1 MAMIRIEESTTTTHH
16 LALFAYG
23 FRPFFL
29 AAGIQALVGVAVM
42 ALAVV
47 AGGWPEG
54 SLTASAWHFHEM
66 TFGFVV
72 AAIAGFLLTAVPNW
86 TGERGHA
93 GRPLAALAG
102 LWLAGRIVLAPGLGI
117 APMVAAT
124 IDLAFLPA
132 LAAVIGRSLIRGRQP
147 RNYPV
152 LGVLVVLSLANVAFH
167 AEALGLWP
175 DGTAFAKRLSVDTIL
190 ILVALI
196 GGRIVPAFTI
206 NGLRRHGQQL
216 SLKPFPGIE
225 IASPATLVALL
236 IADLALPESAVAG
249 WAAGAAAIV
258 QALRLSRWH
267 GHRSLKDPLI
277 WVLHL
282 GYAWLVLGLALKA
295 SWLVLDASI
304 GRHWL
309 HALTAGAFAT
319 MILAVMTRA
328 TLGHTGRHL
337 IAPPLA
343 VLAYVLTSVA
353 AAIRVFGP
361 AAAGGD
367 VATIA
372 ALAGATW
379 SGAMLGYLVAYAPML
394 VRRRA
399 DGKPG

>member
-1 MAMIRIEESTTTTHH
+1 MIQVEESAGTAPR

-29 AAGIQALVGVAVM
+29 AAGLQALLGVA
-42 ALAVV
+42 AIAAVAV
-47 AGGWPEG
+47 YGAWPDG
-54 SLTASAWHFHEM
+54 AMTAAAWHFHEM
-66 TFGFVV
+66 MFGFVA

-102 LWLAGRIVLAPGLGI
+102 LWLAGRIALAPGLGLTP
-117 APMVAAT
+117 ALVAA

-132 LAAVIGRSLIRGRQP
+132 LAVVVGRSLIRARLA

-152 LGVLVVLSLANVAFH
+152 LGVLIVLSLANGAFH
-167 AEALGLWP
+167 AESLGLWP
-175 DGTAFAKRLSVDTIL
+175 EGIGFAKRLSLDVML

-196 GGRIVPAFTI
+196 GGRIVPAFTV
-206 NGLRRHGQQL
+206 NGLRRHGLQL
-216 SLKPFPGIE
+216 ALKPFPGIE
-225 IASPATLVALL
+225 IASPATLVLL
-236 IADLALPESAVAG
+236 LVVDLAWPESTAVG

-295 SWLVLDASI
+295 AWFAFGASV
-304 GRHWL
+304 GQHWL

-328 TLGHTGRHL
+328 TLGHTGRQL

-343 VLAYVLTSVA
+343 VVAYVLTSLA

-361 AAAGGD
+361 TVAGGD
-367 VATIA
+367 MASIA
-372 ALAGATW
+372 GLAGAIW
-379 SGAMLGYLVAYAPML
+379 SGAMLAYLVAYAPIL